1 MNVKEQKYIMQK
13 ETYNDMGDKIYLC
26 YFINESANG
35 RYGVGIDMYT
45 QSADRRTAKET
56 KSIGGIFS
64 SQSEA
69 EIFANMLSGGLV
81 TPTTLTDII
90 EDKNFEKIEKNTC
103 ICKKSV
109 I

>member
-1 MNVKEQKYIMQK
+1 MKQKYIVQK
-13 ETYNDMGDKIYLC
+13 EAQNEIGDKIYLC
-26 YFINESANG
+26 YFITKGEDG
-35 RYGVGIDMYT
+35 YYGVGIDMYT
-45 QSADRRTAKET
+45 QSAHRRTVKER
-56 KSIGGIFS
+56 KIVDNIFPVKG
-64 SQSEA
+64 EA
-69 EIFANMLSGGLV
+69 EHFINMLATGLV

>member
-1 MNVKEQKYIMQK
+1 MKEQKYMVQK
-13 ETYNDMGDKIYLC
+13 ETNNEMGDKIYLC
-26 YFINESANG
+26 YFINENTSG
-35 RYGVGIDMYT
+35 QYGVGVDMYT
-45 QSADRRTAKET
+45 QSAHRRTVKESKT
-56 KSIGGIFS
+56 VNNIFPS
-64 SQSEA
+64 RKEA
-69 EIFANMLSGGLV
+69 EIFVNMLSKGLV